1 MSARLATTAIRA
13 AKAAATKRAAKTAAA
28 KRAAGPATPLIA
40 VDVGN
45 TETVI
50 GRFLGAEL
58 EESWRVT
65 SGRTTADELKLSLE
79 GMLRTAAAGSASVL
93 CSVVP
98 GLTARWVEALQAVTG
113 REPLEVTAQTSP
125 IALQVG
131 EPDAVGPDRIANA
144 VAGRALHGAPCIV
157 VDLGTATTFDCVS
170 KAGAFVGGAI
180 APGLGTA
187 SDELF
192 RRAAR
197 LSSIELKRPERAIAR
212 TTAENLRVGVLWG
225 YAGLVDALVRRMRG
239 ELGGRPKVIATGGLA
254 RLVAPECDTVDLVDE
269 GLTLKGLRLLWEAAR

>member
-1 MSARLATTAIRA
+1 MSAG
-13 AKAAATKRAAKTAAA
+13 KRQSAPRRTGAPS
-28 KRAAGPATPLIA
+28 GPLIA

-50 GRFLGAEL
+50 GRFVGGEL
-58 EESWRVT
+58 EESWRV
-65 SGRTTADELKLSLE
+65 SSSRATTDELRLALE
-79 GMLRTAAAGSASVL
+79 GMLRTGAAGSASVL

-98 GLTARWVEALQAVTG
+98 GLTQRWTEALRTLTG
-113 REPLEVTAQTSP
+113 RDAYVMRAANSP
-125 IALQVG
+125 IALQVT
-131 EPDAVGPDRIANA
+131 EPDSVGPDRIANA
-144 VAGRALHGAPCIV
+144 LAGKVLHGAPCIV

-197 LSSIELKRPERAIAR
+197 LTNVEMRRPEKAVAK

-225 YAGLVDALVRRMRG
+225 YAGLVDALVRRMRS
-239 ELGGRPKVIATGGLA
+239 ELGGRPKVVATGGLA
-254 RLVAPECDTVDLVDE
+254 RLVAAECETVDLVDD
-269 GLTLKGLRLLWEAAR
+269 GLTLKGLHLFWEAKR